1 MKLPLIHVG
10 LSTPLWLVAHQ
21 CQSLSRQWQQR
32 YTACRRLVCATRHC
46 WPCSELLQRE
56 LHPASWQDIDVV
68 EVLLAVHE
76 FFQQLG
82 IDEIRQRGN
91 TDDKPLR
98 MVKTLLHELCKRRVR
113 QH

>member
-1 MKLPLIHVG
+1 M
-10 LSTPLWLVAHQ
+10 
-21 CQSLSRQWQQR
+21 
-32 YTACRRLVCATRHC
+32 
-46 WPCSELLQRE
+46 
-56 LHPASWQDIDVV
+56 V

-113 QH
+113 RRSECLADPPLSCDPCHVFAASHVPDQPQCNRLSRALSTR

>member
-1 MKLPLIHVG
+1 MG
-10 LSTPLWLVAHQ
+10 
-21 CQSLSRQWQQR
+21 
-32 YTACRRLVCATRHC
+32 
-46 WPCSELLQRE
+46 
-56 LHPASWQDIDVV
+56 

-113 QH
+113 HFRRWSSCAAV